1 MINNEG
7 EVIRSKVQEQELGQL
22 FTCVFYC
29 SKMFSSFINL
39 LTIFQA
45 TSGPS
50 CSIFGNKN
58 QKPMFLTLWETFCQ
72 NRLKLSS
79 FKNPVDQ
86 LPCENCGRT
95 LILFSV
101 VKKTRLRSRL
111 FLNKSKYKKAG
122 HHRHLFRPLNLLK
135 IPFTRMKAFSRKI
148 TIFSKFW

>member
-1 MINNEG
+1 MINNQ
-7 EVIRSKVQEQELGQL
+7 EVILSEVQEQELGQL
-22 FTCVFYC
+22 FTCVLYC

-50 CSIFGNKN
+50 CSIFGDKN

-86 LPCENCGRT
+86 LPCENCGFYFQF
-95 LILFSV
+95 L
-101 VKKTRLRSRL
+101 KKTRLRSWL
-111 FLNKSKYKKAG
+111 FLNKSKYKTAG